1 MKIKITA
8 TLLTFAI
15 ILSLLFSG
23 CAKDSKIKN
32 LGEDI
37 EPTARVIS
45 KSDFKAED
53 YNDFA
58 VSLFEKCIDEDKNI
72 IASPLSVALALAMT
86 AEGAEGDTLEEIE
99 DTLGMDN
106 DELRAL
112 AQGFLTKDKQ
122 LKIANSMWINDL
134 KNFTVRDEF
143 LENNAQYHDA
153 DVFKAEFNEK
163 TPYEINRWV
172 SDKTDGMVDKIIDEL
187 DAQTVM
193 CLVNALSFD
202 AQWANPCDK
211 DKVEEGEFFTEN
223 GKKQT
228 ASYLRTSEHMY
239 LEDDK
244 ATGFIKYYEGGEY
257 AFVAML
263 PNEGVSVEEYVS
275 SLDGEKLTALL
286 NCGEEATISASI
298 PKFECKTEIN
308 LKSLL
313 EDMGIKKAFD
323 EENADFSKLGEFQG
337 ENIYIGDVLHSS
349 KIAVTERGT
358 EAGAAT
364 AVTILRGAATRAF
377 EINLNRPFL
386 YMIVETENMIPVFM
400 GVLNSLED

>member
-15 ILSLLFSG
+15 ILSLVLSG
-23 CAKDSKIKN
+23 CVKDSKIKN
-32 LGEDI
+32 LGENID
-37 EPTARVIS
+37 PTTRVLS
-45 KSDFKAED
+45 YDDFKAED
-53 YNDFA
+53 YNGFA
-58 VSLFEKCIDEDKNI
+58 VRLFEGSIKEGENVMV
-72 IASPLSVALALAMT
+72 SPLSVALALAMT
-86 AEGAEGDTLEEIE
+86 AEGADGETLEEIE
-99 DTLGMDN
+99 DTLGMDI
-106 DELRAL
+106 DESRAL
-112 AQGFLTKDKQ
+112 AQGFLTKDEQ

-134 KNFTVRDEF
+134 KNFTVKDEF
-143 LENNAQYHDA
+143 LGNNAQYYDA

-163 TPYEINRWV
+163 TPYEINKWV

-187 DAQTVM
+187 DAQTVL
-193 CLVNALSFD
+193 CLVNALAFD
-202 AQWANPCDK
+202 AQWVNPCDK
-211 DKVEEGEFFTEN
+211 DRVEEGEFVTEN

-228 ASYLRTSEHMY
+228 VSYLCTSEYMY

-244 ATGFIKYYEGGEY
+244 AVGFIKYYEGGEY

-313 EDMGIKKAFD
+313 KDMGIKKAFD
-323 EENADFSKLGEFQG
+323 EEKADFSKLGEIQG
-337 ENIYIGDVLHSS
+337 ENIYIGDVLHST
-349 KIAVTERGT
+349 KISVTERGT

-377 EINLNRPFL
+377 EIHLNRPFV
-386 YMIVETENMIPVFM
+386 YMIIDTQNNIPVFM
-400 GVLNSLED
+400 GTFLSAR